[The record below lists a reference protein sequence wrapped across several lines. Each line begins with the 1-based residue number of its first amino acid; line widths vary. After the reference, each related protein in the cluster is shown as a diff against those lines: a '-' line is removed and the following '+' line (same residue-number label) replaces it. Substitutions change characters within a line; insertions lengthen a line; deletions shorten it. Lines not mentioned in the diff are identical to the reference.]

1 MDINKTLKT
10 TLLTAALATATAV
23 MGQQGQDSLQY
34 GGWNKYRIGG
44 YGEMVAAFK
53 NYGTNRF
60 YGHPEGNPKEHR
72 NTISIPRF
80 VVAGDYKF
88 NSKWILGAEIEF
100 ESGGTGTAYELENTE
115 NDEYETEVEKGG
127 EVALE
132 QFHITRLINR
142 AFNMRAG
149 HMVLPVGQNNAH
161 HEPVNF
167 FGTVRPEGETTIVP
181 NTWHETG
188 LEFFG
193 TVGHKL
199 STFDYQV
206 MVVAGLSAQ
215 GFNRNDW
222 VAGGKQG
229 IFEEDNFTSPGYVAR
244 VDWRG
249 VKGLRLGAAFY
260 YCANTMDN
268 AEKTHN
274 FSTYTSGKAP
284 LRLYNFDGQYRN
296 RFIEARANVLWGSL
310 TNSNAISKANNNPYK
325 NSPYSKVMPVAHR
338 SIAWGGELGVNLRG
352 CFNDAR
358 IPEVVPFARYEYYNP
373 QETLDKGIDAMDS
386 PSAGRLKT
394 SMWIVGANWRVL
406 PGLVVKADYTNRRI
420 GGGKYNNENEFA
432 LGVAWTG
439 WLWKK

>member
-1 MDINKTLKT
+1 MSKDRLRTITLAIAL
-10 TLLTAALATATAV
+10 LLTTGAMA
-23 MGQQGQDSLQY
+23 QQSQDSLQY
-34 GGWNKYRIGG
+34 GGWNKLRVGG

-100 ESGGTGTAYELENTE
+100 ESGGTGTAYELENKE

-142 AFNMRAG
+142 AFNIRAG
-149 HMVLPVGQNNAH
+149 HFVLPVGQNNAH
-161 HEPVNF
+161 HEPVSF
-167 FGTVRPEGETTIVP
+167 FGTVRPEGETTIIP

-193 TVGHKL
+193 TIGRKL
-199 STFDYQV
+199 ATFDYQLQ
-206 MVVAGLSAQ
+206 VATGLNAQ
-215 GFNRNDW
+215 GFNRNNW

-229 IFEEDNFTSPGYVAR
+229 VFEEDNFTSPAYVAR

-249 VKGLRLGAAFY
+249 VKGLRIGAAFY
-260 YCANTMDN
+260 YCANTIDN
-268 AEKTHN
+268 AEKKHN
-274 FSTYTSGKAP
+274 FSTYADVRRAP
-284 LRLYNFDGQYRN
+284 LRIYNIDGQYRN
-296 RFIEARANVLWGSL
+296 RWVEGRANVLWGSL
-310 TNSNAISKANNNPYK
+310 ANSEAISAANNHKYK
-325 NSPYSKVMPVAHR
+325 SQPYSSVVPIAHR
-338 SIAWGGELGVNLRG
+338 AIAWGGELGVNTRG
-352 CFNDAR
+352 IANDKR
-358 IPEVVPFARYEYYNP
+358 VPEIIPFVRYEYYNP
-373 QETLDKGIDAMDS
+373 QQSVSGMNTAEE
-386 PSAGRLKT
+386 RLKT

-406 PGLVVKADYTNRRI
+406 PNLVVKADYTNRRI

-432 LGVAWTG
+432 IGVAWAG
-439 WLWKK
+439 WFWKK

>member
-1 MDINKTLKT
+1 MNIKVHARKTLLAIALTT
-10 TLLTAALATATAV
+10 TLGCLA
-23 MGQQGQDSLQY
+23 QQGQDSLQY
-34 GGWNKYRIGG
+34 GGWNRLRIGG

-60 YGHPEGNPKEHR
+60 YGHPEGNAKEHR
-72 NTISIPRF
+72 NTISIPRL

-100 ESGGTGTAYELENTE
+100 ESGGTGTAYEFENTE

-127 EVALE
+127 EVAVE

-142 AFNMRAG
+142 AFNVRAG
-149 HMVLPVGQNNAH
+149 HMVLPIGQNNAH

-193 TVGHKL
+193 TVGKKL
-199 STFDYQV
+199 ATFDYQV
-206 MVVAGLSAQ
+206 QVVAGLNAQ
-215 GFNRNDW
+215 GFNRNNW

-229 IFEEDNFTSPGYVAR
+229 FFEEDNFTCPAYVGR
-244 VDWRG
+244 IDWRG

-260 YCANTMDN
+260 YCANTLDN
-268 AEKTHN
+268 AEKSHN

-284 LRLYNFDGQYRN
+284 LRIYNIDGQYRN
-296 RFIEARANVLWGSL
+296 RFLEARANVLWGSL
-310 TNSNAISKANNNPYK
+310 TNSDAISKANNMPYK
-325 NSPYSKVMPVAHR
+325 NTPYSKVMPVAHKA
-338 SIAWGGELGVNLRG
+338 IAWGGEVGLNLKGVI
-352 CFNDAR
+352 NDER
-358 IPEVVPFARYEYYNP
+358 WPEIIPFARYEYYNP
-373 QETLDKGIDAMDS
+373 QEKIAGGTNAMES
-386 PSAGRLKT
+386 SAADRLKT
-394 SMWIVGANWRVL
+394 SMWVVGANWRPI
-406 PGLVVKADYTNRRI
+406 PGLVVKADFTNRRI
-420 GGGKYNNENEFA
+420 GGGKYNHENEFA
-432 LGVAWTG
+432 IGVAWTG